1 MSVMGT
7 KLRFFTCPL
16 YVRRLGH
23 ENWDFLR
30 YQKTYHDCLIT
41 YHDIEC
47 NKAWMVL
54 LNLRPEIKNFVGS

>member
-1 MSVMGT
+1 MGT

-16 YVRRLGH
+16 YVQRLGH

-30 YQKTYHDCLIT
+30 YQKNLSRLL
-41 YHDIEC
+41 DIEC

>member
-1 MSVMGT
+1 VSVMGT

-30 YQKTYHDCLIT
+30 YQKNLSRLL
-41 YHDIEC
+41 DIEC